1 MKVKMKVREE
11 REVEVC
17 DRCKK
22 QVATKSVG
30 ISFADIGKAPVVS
43 KPLVLCKTCCDVVM
57 NSLVRTERPR
67 KAKAE
72 PQSFVNAVMEAG
84 T

>member
-30 ISFADIGKAPVVS
+30 ITFADIGKPPVTS
-43 KPLVLCKTCCDVVM
+43 KPLVLCNACCDIVLR
-57 NSLVRTERPR
+57 SLVRSERPR
-67 KAKAE
+67 AAR
-72 PQSFVNAVMEAG
+72 VEA
-84 T
+84 TPC